1 MYTEALFSF
10 KCNLSDEDRIILN
23 NITNAYQ
30 LIDEQADGLRKREWT
45 PMSSIAQF
53 FNRENETHKSL
64 ISFYKLI
71 PEFNQLGIQDR
82 VLLIKYN
89 VIKMGPLHCAL
100 IYKFYEPPMLG
111 EYMPKWIGK
120 DLHQRMSRAY
130 RRYDF
135 FIEYPL
141 ILKLA
146 LIIFVFGMNLTAPY
160 SIDPLNDYSNRKTIR
175 EIQEFYTIILWRYLN
190 SLFDERE
197 AIRSMIMIMAQ
208 ILHYQTLINE
218 MEVYIRQEPERNKF
232 NELELSLFRLTT

>member
-1 MYTEALFSF
+1 LFSF
-10 KCNLSDEDRIILN
+10 KCNLSDQDRTILN

-30 LIDEQADGLRKREWT
+30 FIDEQADSFRNREWT
-45 PMSSIAQF
+45 PMSSIIEFMKRQT
-53 FNRENETHKSL
+53 ETHESL
-64 ISFYKLI
+64 INFYKLI
-71 PEFNQLGIQDR
+71 PDFNQLDMRDR
-82 VLLIKYN
+82 VLLIKTN
-89 VIKMGPLHCAL
+89 AVKMVPLHYAL
-100 IYKFYEPPMLG
+100 IYKFYEPPMVT
-111 EYMPKWIGK
+111 ECMPKWIGE

-135 FIEYPL
+135 FIEHQL

-146 LIIFVFGMNLTAPY
+146 LIIFIFGMNLTPPY
-160 SIDPLNDYSNRKTIR
+160 SIDPLNDYSNRKTIH

-197 AIRSMIMIMAQ
+197 AIRSMVMIMAQ